1 MLNFPLVNS
10 RLTLKNSLQSYFFY
24 KYVQNICLKNSVL
37 AHNYNII

>member
-1 MLNFPLVNS
+1 MLNFPLVNL

-24 KYVQNICLKNSVL
+24 KYVQNIKNSVF

>member
-10 RLTLKNSLQSYFFY
+10 RLTLKKSLQSYFFF
-24 KYVQNICLKNSVL
+24 KYVQNIWLKSTVF